1 MQPIDYMQ
9 GYKNPLQNILD
20 QVKMYQDFSQNANIL
35 RSQKAQSQLEQAT
48 SERKIRAMQDLHNLD
63 LDDESLLRK
72 YVQEYK
78 DLEYAKGIQDHLAS
92 LDEKQKQ
99 AEIGRISQTLSLLKN
114 GKKDVAID
122 DLLAQAQAF
131 ENAGD
136 SKNAEGARKMAQLI
150 YQDPNSALDLVGK
163 SYAVMVGKDGMNA
176 YKDYITTTAPNVQY
190 QNMGGYGQVIKTD
203 PITGEIQTKN
213 VGNITQSPDNV
224 ADNQSKEKIAQW
236 NNQNAKDVANI
247 NNDGAMART
256 QLTTQA
262 DLTKT
267 QAQIE
272 ADAVKQ
278 QNQLAYQAQQ
288 DRMKSGQVMT
298 ATDGYQMIYY
308 PHETDPNKKAEYV
321 LDPNGN
327 RVKGNTGQAQKNMEK
342 INELKGLSDTALIG
356 IGHLERARLLN
367 DEIFKGLWANGRAE
381 FFDKFGNE
389 KAGKT
394 LLYKNLVMTNALSS
408 LKAIFGGNPTEG
420 EREILLKLQA
430 SVDKS
435 PAVRE
440 QILLDAI
447 KMAKDKI
454 RSNNEQIQNYG
465 GHAYITKIPENGKQQ
480 DYNNIYA
487 K

>member
-20 QVKMYQDFSQNANIL
+20 QVKMYQEFNQNANIL

-48 SERKIRAMQDLHNLD
+48 NERKIRAMQDLHNLD
-63 LDDESLLRK
+63 FDDESLLKK

-78 DLEYAKGIQDHLAS
+78 DLEYSKGIQDHLAS

-190 QNMGGYGQVIKTD
+190 QNMGGYGKVIKTD
-203 PITGEIQTKN
+203 PITGDVTTKN

-224 ADNQSKEKIAQW
+224 ADNETKIAVAQGGW
-236 NNQNAKDVANI
+236 QNAKDVANI
-247 NNDGAMART
+247 NNIGAMERT

-262 DLTKT
+262 DVAIT
-267 QAQIE
+267 E
-272 ADAVKQ
+272 AK
-278 QNQLAYQAQQ
+278 LAYEAQQ
-288 DRMKSGQVMT
+288 DKFKNAQQMFDENGNVFYYNPATGEAEYAIDPQGKPVSRGQV
-298 ATDGYQMIYY
+298 
-308 PHETDPNKKAEYV
+308 EKKELSNAK
-321 LDPNGN
+321 L
-327 RVKGNTGQAQKNMEK
+327 KNIQES
-342 INELKGLSDTALIG
+342 E
-356 IGHLERARLLN
+356 
-367 DEIFKGLWANGRAE
+367 
-381 FFDKFGNE
+381 
-389 KAGKT
+389 
-394 LLYKNLVMTNALSS
+394 
-408 LKAIFGGNPTEG
+408 
-420 EREILLKLQA
+420 
-430 SVDKS
+430 
-435 PAVRE
+435 E
-440 QILLDAI
+440 QILSAQNMVSKLNYAIANLTDGTLNLGLLNNIWNAGKQKSGYGNDKSSRAYADLTSTVNEAVNQVLMLAKGTQTEGDAQRAKETILSMPMRDNATVVSQLQKLLLLADKTI
-447 KMAKDKI
+447 KLKK
-454 RSNNEQIQNYG
+454 EQIQRVYG
-465 GHAYITKIPENGKQQ
+465 NAGGSEMQEDVANIQSAYNAMYGK
-480 DYNNIYA
+480 
-487 K
+487 